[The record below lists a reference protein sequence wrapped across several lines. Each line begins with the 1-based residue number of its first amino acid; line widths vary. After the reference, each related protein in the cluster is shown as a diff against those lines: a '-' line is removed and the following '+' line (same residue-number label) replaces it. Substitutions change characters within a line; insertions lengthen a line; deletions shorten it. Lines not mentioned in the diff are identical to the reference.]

1 MKTFTNRSVTGLN
14 STFFVIVLVMILN
27 SVFLYSAF
35 QTVKKDEERV
45 LHSSQVVLE
54 IENIISYAKDAET
67 GMRGYLLTGKAEYL
81 EPYYAGMANSRATIA
96 RLRNMIADN
105 RTQVNNLESLSVIL
119 KERFDVLEENV
130 QSFAKAGPLTRKS
143 TLNEGKALM
152 DQARL
157 LVNSMHDEEN
167 RLLDNR
173 MREASSSQVWVTMS
187 LVGSGLLNIILA
199 GIAYYIIRRRQV
211 LQTIEAHA
219 RERELALKT
228 RIGEISQI
236 VAMDYDSTT
245 LSKKIL
251 SFVSDELKVPAGSVY
266 AHRGD
271 NLESCAHFA
280 RVNESLNAAP
290 LIQVPLNVGLIGEAY
305 NKADL
310 VEVTDLPA
318 NYFWIGSSLGK
329 AQPTALALIPLRTLG
344 KPVGVM
350 ELALF
355 HPLTERQKDFISQ
368 SAELIATGLASA
380 ESRGHLE
387 NLLDT
392 TQLQAQEL
400 QTQQE
405 ELRSAN
411 EDLEEQARML
421 ERQQDVVNN
430 RNNELEKINQYKSD
444 FLAKMSHELR
454 TPLNSLLILST
465 LLRENK
471 EGNLSDQQKNFAG
484 TIYDAGN
491 DLLNL
496 INDIL
501 DLSKIEARKLVVR
514 SERFSLKSMTD
525 QLLSTFKPQADKKG
539 LTLRVILDTT
549 TEDLM
554 LETDGQR
561 LGQIL
566 RNFMSNAV
574 KFTESGSLEIKGHNF
589 KNGFVDI
596 SVKDSGIG
604 ISPELRSTIFEAF
617 EQGNNQISRKY
628 GGTGLGLTISKEL
641 AELLG
646 GQIIVQSEEGKGSE
660 FTIRFPVVLPGDLTT
675 TPKTTIDV
683 NISKGVSFE
692 QEIRT
697 APTDEVDTIL
707 KALNN
712 DKKTLLI
719 VEDDEK
725 FGSLVADAAKEHDFH
740 PILVTSGETA
750 LQLLERF
757 TPTAIMLDIKL
768 PGVSGFGVLETL
780 KKVPQLR
787 HVPVHMISALDYPQ
801 QTMRMGAMGY
811 LGKPVTMDQI
821 HEAVGQLKIVA
832 SESTKKLL
840 VVEDNTVQREAIVA
854 LLQGPDIELTSV
866 ATGEEALK
874 AVLAKTFDCL
884 VLDLSLPDMTGNDF
898 LEQLNKLDHPLPPV
912 IVYTAKQVSKREE
925 EYLRKYSES
934 IILKG
939 ARSPERL
946 LDEVSLFLHRVSDT
960 LPMQQQQ
967 MLSGLTSEE
976 DHFEG
981 RRLLIV
987 DDDMR
992 NIFALTHV
1000 LESKGFKVDA
1010 ARDGQEALEMAQKD
1024 GSYDAILMDLMM
1036 PRMDGF
1042 ESMESIRRL
1051 QDHIETP
1058 IIALTAKA
1066 MKGDHEKALAS
1077 GANDYLSKPINISN
1091 LFSVLRVWLRERE
1104 VF

>member
-1 MKTFTNRSVTGLN
+1 MKQFTNRSVTGLN
-14 STFFVIVLVMILN
+14 SAFLFIVAIMVLN

-35 QTVKKDEERV
+35 QTVKKDEQRV
-45 LHSSQVVLE
+45 LHSNQVVIE
-54 IENIISYAKDAET
+54 IESVISFAKDAET
-67 GMRGYLLTGKAEYL
+67 GMRGFLLTGNKEYL
-81 EPYYAGMANSRATIA
+81 EPYYAGIANSEAAIA
-96 RLRNMIADN
+96 RLSGLITDN
-105 RTQVNNLESLSVIL
+105 PNQVALLKSLESVL
-119 KERFDVLEENV
+119 KSRFEVLEENV
-130 QSFAKAGPLTRKS
+130 QQIQKPGPLSRKT
-143 TLNEGKALM
+143 TLNEGKILM
-152 DQARL
+152 DQARGF
-157 LVNSMHDEEN
+157 VTKMHAEEK
-167 RLLDNR
+167 RLLDVR
-173 MREASSSQVWVTMS
+173 LEEASRSQIYVIIS
-187 LVGSGLLNIILA
+187 LIGSCLLNIILA
-199 GIAYYIIRRRQV
+199 ATAYYIIRRRQI
-211 LQTIEAHA
+211 LQSIEAQA

-228 RIGEISQI
+228 RLAEISQI
-236 VAMDYDSTT
+236 LAMDYDSETV
-245 LSKKIL
+245 SKKVLAFIA
-251 SFVSDELKVPAGSVY
+251 DELRIPAGSMY

-271 NLESCAHFA
+271 HLESTAHFA
-280 RVNESLNAAP
+280 RVTDNSAAAP
-290 LIQVPLNVGLIGEAY
+290 LQQVPLNVGLVGEAY
-305 NKADL
+305 RKNEI
-310 VEVTDLPA
+310 VEINNIPA
-318 NYFWIGSSLGK
+318 NYFWVGSGLGK
-329 AQPTALALIPLRTLG
+329 AQPTSLVLVPLFALN
-344 KPVGVM
+344 KPVGIM
-350 ELALF
+350 ELAF
-355 HPLTERQKDFISQ
+355 FQPMSERQRDFLVQ
-368 SAELIATGLASA
+368 SSDLIATGLASA
-380 ESRGHLE
+380 ESRGYLE

-421 ERQQDVVNN
+421 ERQQDVVNT
-430 RNNELEKINQYKSD
+430 RNTELEKINQYKSD

-471 EGNLSDQQKNFAG
+471 EGNLSEQQKNFAG

-501 DLSKIEARKLVVR
+501 DLSKIEARKLVIR

-525 QLLSTFKPQADKKG
+525 QLLSTFKPQAEKKG
-539 LTLRVILDTT
+539 LAIRVILDSTV
-549 TEDLM
+549 EDLVM
-554 LETDGQR
+554 ETDAQR

-574 KFTESGSLEIKGHNF
+574 KFTDMGSVEIKGHNF

-596 SVKDSGIG
+596 TVKDTGIG
-604 ISPELRSTIFEAF
+604 IKPEQRLTIFEAF

-641 AELLG
+641 SELLG
-646 GQIIVQSEEGKGSE
+646 GQIVVQSEEGKGSE
-660 FTIRFPVVLPGDLTT
+660 FTIRLPIVLPGELTT
-675 TPKTTIDV
+675 PSKTQLDI
-683 NISKGVSFE
+683 NISKGISFD
-692 QEIRT
+692 QELRS
-697 APTDEVDTIL
+697 ASSEEVDRIL
-707 KALNN
+707 KAVHGE
-712 DKKTLLI
+712 KRTLLI
-719 VEDDEK
+719 IEDDEK
-725 FGSLVADAAKEHDFH
+725 FSALVAEAAKDHEFT
-740 PILVTSGETA
+740 PVQVNSGELA
-750 LQLLERF
+750 LQLLDKF

-768 PGVSGFGVLETL
+768 PGVSGFGVLESL
-780 KKVPQLR
+780 KKIPQLR

-801 QTMRMGAMGY
+801 QTLRMGAMGY

-821 HEAVGQLKIVA
+821 HGAVAQLKTVA
-832 SESTKKLL
+832 AESTRKLL
-840 VVEDNTVQREAIVA
+840 IVEDNQIQREAIVA
-854 LLQGPDIELTSV
+854 LLQAPDIELTSV

-874 AVLAKTFDCL
+874 EVLARHFDCL

-898 LEQLNKLDHPLPPV
+898 LEKLNELDHPLPPV

-960 LPMQQQQ
+960 LPLQQQQ
-967 MLSGLTSEE
+967 ILSDLQGEE
-976 DHFEG
+976 NFDG
-981 RRLLIV
+981 RKLLIV

-1010 ARDGQEALEMAQKD
+1010 ARDGQEALDMAGKD

-1042 ESMESIRRL
+1042 ESMERIRGL
-1051 QDHIETP
+1051 LDHKDTP

-1077 GANDYLSKPINISN
+1077 GANDYLSKPINIGN
-1091 LFSVLRVWLRERE
+1091 LVSVLRVWLHERD

>member
-14 STFFVIVLVMILN
+14 SVFLSVIAVMVLN
-27 SVFLYSAF
+27 SLFLYTAF
-35 QTVKKDEERV
+35 RNQKADAERV
-45 LHSSQVVLE
+45 LHSNQVVIE
-54 IENIISYAKDAET
+54 IESVISYAKDAET
-67 GMRGYLLTGKAEYL
+67 GMRGYLLTGNKEYL
-81 EPYYAGMANSRATIA
+81 EPYYAGISSSNAAIA
-96 RLRNMIADN
+96 RLQELVKDN
-105 RTQVNNLESLSVIL
+105 STQLGHLKSLQTIL
-119 KERFDVLEENV
+119 KSRFEVLEENIEKFQV
-130 QSFAKAGPLTRKS
+130 AGPLSRKG
-143 TLNEGKALM
+143 TLNEGKVLM
-152 DQARL
+152 DQARG
-157 LVNSMHDEEN
+157 VVVQMRTEER
-167 RLLDNR
+167 RLLD
-173 MREASSSQVWVTMS
+173 MRRDDAEKSQIYVLMS
-187 LVGSGLLNIILA
+187 LIGSGLLNVILA
-199 GIAYYIIRRRQV
+199 AIAYYIIRRRQV
-211 LQTIEAHA
+211 ILNIEAQA
-219 RERELALKT
+219 RERELALKN
-228 RIGEISQI
+228 RIAQLSQL
-236 VAMDYDSTT
+236 VAQDFDAAT
-245 LSKKIL
+245 LSKKLL
-251 SFVSDELKVPAGSVY
+251 SFISDELHIPAATMYV
-266 AHRGD
+266 HRGD
-271 NLESCAHFA
+271 SLESCAHYA
-280 RVNESLNAAP
+280 RVTDTLLTAP
-290 LIQVPLNVGLIGEAY
+290 LTQVPLNVGLVGEAY
-305 NKADL
+305 NKTEI
-310 VEVTDLPA
+310 VEINNLPE

-329 AQPTALALIPLRTLG
+329 SQPTTLVLVPLISLG

-355 HPLTERQKDFISQ
+355 DKLTEHQLNFLEQCS
-368 SAELIATGLASA
+368 ELVATGLASS

-421 ERQQDVVNN
+421 EKQQDVVNT

-471 EGNLSDQQKNFAG
+471 EGNLSEQQKNFAG

-501 DLSKIEARKLVVR
+501 DLSKIEARKLVIR
-514 SERFSLKSMTD
+514 SERFSLKSMTE
-525 QLLSTFKPQADKKG
+525 QLLSTFKPQAEKKG
-539 LTLRVILDTT
+539 LDIRVSLDRDA
-549 TEDLM
+549 EDLI

-574 KFTESGSLEIKGHNF
+574 KFTETGSVEIKGHNF
-589 KNGFVDI
+589 KNGMIDI
-596 SVKDSGIG
+596 SVKDTGIG
-604 ISPELRSTIFEAF
+604 INPEQRATIFEAF

-646 GQIIVQSEEGKGSE
+646 GHIVVHSEEGKGSE
-660 FTIRFPVVLPGDLTT
+660 FTIRLPIVLPSEIV
-675 TPKTTIDV
+675 PAAKSSIDI
-683 NISKGVSFE
+683 NISKGTGFQ
-692 QEIRT
+692 QEVRPP
-697 APTDEVDTIL
+697 AADEVENIL
-707 KALNN
+707 KTIHG
-712 DKKTLLI
+712 DKRTLLI
-719 VEDDEK
+719 VEDDER
-725 FGSLVADAAKEHDFH
+725 FSGLVAQAARDHEFM
-740 PILVTSGETA
+740 PIQVTSGETA

-780 KKVPQLR
+780 KKIPQLR

-801 QTMRMGAMGY
+801 QTLRMGAMGY

-821 HEAVGQLKIVA
+821 HSAVEQLKNIA
-832 SESTKKLL
+832 AESTKKLL
-840 VVEDNTVQREAIVA
+840 IVEDNKVQREAIAA
-854 LLQGPDIELTSV
+854 LLQGPDVELTSV
-866 ATGEEALK
+866 ETGEEALK
-874 AVLAKTFDCL
+874 EVLSKTFDCL

-898 LEQLNKLDHPLPPV
+898 LEKLHKLDHPIPPV

-967 MLSGLTSEE
+967 MLSGLQGEN
-976 DHFEG
+976 DHFDG
-981 RRLLIV
+981 RKLLIV

-1024 GSYDAILMDLMM
+1024 CTYDAILMDLMM

-1042 ESMESIRRL
+1042 ESMERIRSL
-1051 QDHIETP
+1051 QDHTETP

-1066 MKGDHEKALAS
+1066 MKGDHEKALSA
-1077 GANDYLSKPINISN
+1077 GANDYLSKPINIGN
-1091 LFSVLRVWLRERE
+1091 LFSVLRVWLRERD

>member
-1 MKTFTNRSVTGLN
+1 ML
-14 STFFVIVLVMILN
+14 LN

-35 QTVKKDEERV
+35 QSVKSDEERV
-45 LHSSQVVLE
+45 LHSNQVVIE
-54 IENIISYAKDAET
+54 IESVISYAKDAET
-67 GMRGYLLTGKAEYL
+67 GMRGYLLTGNKDYL
-81 EPYYAGMANSRATIA
+81 EPYYAGMTNSKAA
-96 RLRNMIADN
+96 QKRLAELIKDN
-105 RTQVNNLESLSVIL
+105 SLQIGYLKSLEIIL

-130 QSFAKAGPLTRKS
+130 QNFQKAGPMTRKG
-143 TLNEGKALM
+143 TLNEGKVLM
-152 DQARL
+152 DQARS
-157 LVNSMHDEEN
+157 VVTQMRTEEK
-167 RLLDNR
+167 RLLEKRLD
-173 MREASSSQVWVTMS
+173 EADRSQVWVVFS
-187 LVGSGLLNIILA
+187 LIGSGLLNIILA
-199 GIAYYIIRRRQV
+199 STAYYIIRRRQII
-211 LQTIEAHA
+211 QNIEAQA

-228 RIGEISQI
+228 RISDFSTL
-236 VAMDYDSTT
+236 VAADFDSAT
-245 LSKKIL
+245 LAKKVLEFIA
-251 SFVSDELKVPAGSVY
+251 DEVKFPAGSLYV
-266 AHRGD
+266 HRGD
-271 NLESCAHFA
+271 KLESAAHYA
-280 RVNESLNAAP
+280 RVSENLTAAP
-290 LIQVPLNVGLIGEAY
+290 LMQVPLNVGLIGEAH
-305 NKADL
+305 NKKDI
-310 VEVTDLPA
+310 VEINNLPE

-329 AQPTALALIPLRTLG
+329 TQPNTLIMVPLITLG
-344 KPVGVM
+344 RHIGVM
-350 ELALF
+350 EFASFSKLND
-355 HPLTERQKDFISQ
+355 RQRDFLQQ
-368 SAELIATGLASA
+368 SVDLIATGIATA
-380 ESRGHLE
+380 ENRGHLE

-421 ERQQDVVNN
+421 ERQQEVVNT

-514 SERFSLKSMTD
+514 SERFTLKSMMD
-525 QLLSTFKPQADKKG
+525 QLLSTFKPQAEKKG
-539 LTLRVILDTT
+539 LLIRTLVDTSAD
-549 TEDLM
+549 ELV
-554 LETDGQR
+554 LETDSQR

-574 KFTESGSLEIKGHNF
+574 KFTDSGSVEIKGHNF

-596 SVKDSGIG
+596 TVKDTGIG
-604 ISPELRSTIFEAF
+604 IKPEQRTTIFDAF

-646 GQIIVQSEEGKGSE
+646 GQIVVQSEEGKGSE
-660 FTIRFPVVLPGDLTT
+660 FTIRFPIILPGDLSTAA
-675 TPKTTIDV
+675 KKNIDIH
-683 NISKGVSFE
+683 ISTNERFE
-692 QEIRT
+692 QEVR
-697 APTDEVDTIL
+697 PVPSDEVDGMIKSL
-707 KALNN
+707 AGEKR
-712 DKKTLLI
+712 TLLI

-725 FGSLVADAAKEHDFH
+725 FSALVADAAREHGFT
-740 PILVTSGETA
+740 PVPVTTGELA

-801 QTMRMGAMGY
+801 QTLRMGAMGY

-821 HEAVGQLKIVA
+821 HSAVEQLKTIA
-832 SESTKKLL
+832 QESTKKLL
-840 VVEDNTVQREAIVA
+840 VVEDNNVQREAIVA
-854 LLQGPDIELTSV
+854 LLQAPDIELTSV

-874 AVLAKTFDCL
+874 EVLSKTFDCL

-898 LEQLNKLDHPLPPV
+898 LAKLNELDLPLPPV

-925 EYLRKYSES
+925 EYLRKFSES

-960 LPMQQQQ
+960 LPLQQQQ
-967 MLSGLTSEE
+967 ILSGLSGEE
-976 DHFEG
+976 EHFEG
-981 RRLLIV
+981 RRVLLV

-1010 ARDGQEALEMAQKD
+1010 ARDGQEALDMAQKD

-1042 ESMESIRRL
+1042 ESMERIRKL
-1051 QDHIETP
+1051 QDHTETP

-1077 GANDYLSKPINISN
+1077 GANDYLSKPINIGN